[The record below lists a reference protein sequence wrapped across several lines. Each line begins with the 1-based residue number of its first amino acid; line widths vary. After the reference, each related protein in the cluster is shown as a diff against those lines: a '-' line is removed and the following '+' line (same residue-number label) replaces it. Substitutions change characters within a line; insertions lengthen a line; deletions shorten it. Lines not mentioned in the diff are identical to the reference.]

1 MIYVILAVSVLVN
14 ALLIWYG
21 YKLIRKSLSY
31 TENIYFLID
40 DMDSF
45 VAHLEAIYEL
55 ATFYGDETLQNL
67 LLHSKSL
74 KKNIEEFKQNSI
86 LVIEEEEEEE
96 LIEYDE
102 EEKEARS

>member
-1 MIYVILAVSVLVN
+1 MIYAILAVSVLIN
-14 ALLIWYG
+14 ALLLWYG
-21 YKLIRKSLSY
+21 YKLMRKFLSY
-31 TENIYFLID
+31 SENIYFLTD

-74 KKNIEEFKQNSI
+74 KKNIEEFKQNST
-86 LVIEEEEEEE
+86 LAIEEEEEEE
-96 LIEYDE
+96 LIEYGE
-102 EEKEARS
+102 AEKEAGA